1 MHDIHFECPKCGQ
14 TLEAPEESANELI
27 ECPTCKETIQVPV
40 RSRSTETT
48 APPPPPIPPVS
59 QPASPQQGPPIGSKI
74 KKGEFVGVGA
84 AVQAVGCLAFLVGIV
99 LCTTVLGILFGVV
112 GIIIGLLLL
121 IIGGRMAI
129 KLICSNCGN
138 KLSGKE
144 VRICPVCHC
153 QFDG

>member
-1 MHDIHFECPKCGQ
+1 MPDIHFECPKCTQ
-14 TLEAPEESANELI
+14 PLDAPEELARQLI
-27 ECPTCKETIQVPV
+27 DCPTCKETIEVPI
-40 RSRSTETT
+40 RSRPINTT

-59 QPASPQQGPPIGSKI
+59 QPPSPQQRPAVGRKI

-84 AVQAVGCLAFLVGIV
+84 AVQAVGCLAILVGIV
-99 LCTTVLGILFGVV
+99 LCTTVFGMLFGFV

-129 KLICSNCGN
+129 KLVCSNCRN

-153 QFDG
+153 QFER